1 MASNSRRDA
10 PLGSGHTIRQ
20 ASAEDIPSV
29 LWMIQLFAEHRNEPC
44 ALKIGEKELLRD
56 GFGEEKYFHLLVA
69 ELNSDPQ
76 ESTSPPDL
84 RSSKMVKNERLVGY
98 ALYFFNY
105 STWEGRVLFLEDL
118 FVRQQY
124 RNTGFGT
131 ALMRECAKVAKTKDC
146 QRMVW
151 QVLDSNTK
159 AFDLYER
166 IGGKCL
172 REWLTIRMDKKEM
185 EKFIFS
191 SE

>member
-1 MASNSRRDA
+1 MASNLWRDTV
-10 PLGSGHTIRQ
+10 TIRP
-20 ASAEDIPSV
+20 ARAEDIPSV
-29 LWMIQLFAEHRNEPC
+29 LWMIQLLAEYENEPC

-56 GFGEEKYFHLLVA
+56 GFGDEKFFHLLVA
-69 ELNSDPQ
+69 ELNSVPQ

-105 STWEGRVLFLEDL
+105 STWEGRVLYLEDV

-124 RNTGFGT
+124 RNIGLGT
-131 ALMRECAKVAKTKDC
+131 ALMRECAKVAKTRDC

-151 QVLDSNTK
+151 QVLNWNTK
-159 AFDLYER
+159 ALDLYER

-172 REWLTIRMDKKEM
+172 REWLTIRMDKKRM
-185 EKFIFS
+185 EEFVSS

>member
-1 MASNSRRDA
+1 
-10 PLGSGHTIRQ
+10 
-20 ASAEDIPSV
+20 
-29 LWMIQLFAEHRNEPC
+29 
-44 ALKIGEKELLRD
+44 
-56 GFGEEKYFHLLVA
+56 
-69 ELNSDPQ
+69 
-76 ESTSPPDL
+76 
-84 RSSKMVKNERLVGY
+84 MVKNERLVGY

-124 RNTGFGT
+124 RSETIIIEGCLTIKDIYSDIIRHWSWYSFDERMCQGNEKLHWHFASTLT
-131 ALMRECAKVAKTKDC
+131 CTQVAKTKDC
-146 QRMVW
+146 RRMVW

-185 EKFIFS
+185 EKFISS
-191 SE
+191 SEWLWIWFT